1 MTDAAPQD
9 FLVKR
14 DNLRETRLAPAQPV
28 LADGQALLRIDKFAL
43 TANNITYAVFG
54 QAMQYWN
61 FFPPAADQAGWGR
74 VPVWGFADVVE
85 SRHPDLRT
93 GERVYGYLPMSTHL
107 VVQPDRVT
115 EAQFMDAAPHRRA
128 LPTPYQ
134 VYGRCAR
141 DPLHD
146 PAHEDERALLHPLFF
161 TSWLIDDFLAD
172 NALFGAKQVVL
183 ASASSKTALGLAFLL
198 GRKNGQNGD
207 TPYFLEDENRG
218 RPRGLTSARNR
229 AFCEQV
235 GYYGQVVTYGAVAT
249 LPADVPTVFVD
260 MAGDGK
266 LLHAVHHHFGEQ
278 LKHSCIVGA
287 THWEDRATQHQLPGA
302 KPQFFF
308 APTRVGKRSKDW
320 TYAGLQQRLGEGWR
334 AFLPSVSRWLQVKHG
349 RGPEAVRSIY
359 MEVLEGRSA
368 PATGH
373 ILSL

>member
-1 MTDAAPQD
+1 MTATGPHD

-14 DNLRETRLAPAQPV
+14 DNLRETRLASAQPA
-28 LADGQALLRIDKFAL
+28 LADGQVLLAIDKFAL

-74 VPVWGFADVVE
+74 VPVWGFADVTASKHADIRV
-85 SRHPDLRT
+85 

-107 VVQPDRVT
+107 VVQPGRVT
-115 EAQFMDAAPHRRA
+115 NEQFMDSAEHRRP

-134 VYGRCAR
+134 VYGRCAH

-146 PAHEDERALLHPLFF
+146 PAHEDARALLHPLFF

-172 NALFGAKQVVL
+172 NALFGATQVVL
-183 ASASSKTALGLAFLL
+183 ASASSKTALGVAFLL
-198 GRKNGQNGD
+198 RQ
-207 TPYFLEDENRG
+207 RG
-218 RPRGLTSARNR
+218 GCRIVGLTSKRNK
-229 AFCEQV
+229 AFCEKV
-235 GYYGQVVTYGAVAT
+235 GYYDEVITYDNIAAVSHSH
-249 LPADVPTVFVD
+249 PTVFVD

-266 LLHAVHHHFGEQ
+266 LLHAVHHHFRDQ
-278 LKHSCIVGA
+278 LKYSCIVGA

-308 APTRVGKRSKDW
+308 APTQVQKRSQDW

-334 AFLPSVSRWLQVKHG
+334 AFLPSVSRWLDVKRD
-349 RGPEAVRSIY
+349 RGPEAVRATY
-359 MEVLEGRSA
+359 LEVLEGRQ
-368 PATGH
+368 PPTVGH
-373 ILSL
+373 MLSL